1 MGAESVI
8 LSLGSRGAVGASARG
23 IVEVVPPRIDV
34 VCPIGSGDALAAAF
48 TWALARSGDFAD
60 ALRWGVA
67 AGTASATL
75 PGLRFADF
83 NQTREIYERVEVHK
97 AAGTS

>member
-1 MGAESVI
+1 
-8 LSLGSRGAVGASARG
+8 
-23 IVEVVPPRIDV
+23 
-34 VCPIGSGDALAAAF
+34 LAAAF